1 MHSGWNGPCGVAI
14 ACGVYLMK
22 QDNLSLTGVE
32 RHFDEHEIIVSKTD
46 LKGRITYANDTFL
59 RVAGYRERD
68 ILGQPHSI
76 IRHPDM
82 PRSVFALLWQ
92 TIEAGRE
99 IFAYVINRSANGD
112 HYWVLANVTPSFGPD
127 GKIFGYHSNRRVPRR
142 DAVEKVIP
150 LYKAL
155 CEEEAKEANRKE
167 GMARGIKMVTDLLN
181 DAGMDYD
188 QFVFSL

>member
-1 MHSGWNGPCGVAI
+1 
-14 ACGVYLMK
+14 MK
-22 QDNLSLTGVE
+22 QDNQRLTGVE

-59 RVAGYRERD
+59 RVAGYRENE

-82 PRSVFALLWQ
+82 PRCVFALLWQ

-112 HYWVLANVTPSFGPD
+112 HYWVLANVTPSFD
-127 GKIFGYHSNRRVPRR
+127 QNGKIIGYHSNRRVPRR
-142 DAVEKVIP
+142 DALEKVIP
-150 LYKAL
+150 LYKTL
-155 CEEEAKEANRKE
+155 CEEEAKEANRKQ
-167 GMARGIKMVTDLLN
+167 GMARGIKMVGDLLA

-188 QFVFSL
+188 EFVFSL

>member
-1 MHSGWNGPCGVAI
+1 
-14 ACGVYLMK
+14 MK
-22 QDNLSLTGVE
+22 QDNKRLTGVE
-32 RHFDEHEIIVSKTD
+32 RHFDDHEIIVSKTD

-59 RVAGYRERD
+59 RVAGYHESE

-82 PRSVFALLWQ
+82 PRCVFALLWQ

-112 HYWVLANVTPSFGPD
+112 HYWVLANVTPSFDQNGN
-127 GKIFGYHSNRRVPRR
+127 IIGYHSNRRVPRR
-142 DAVEKVIP
+142 DALEKVIP
-150 LYKAL
+150 LYKTL
-155 CEEEAKEANRKE
+155 CEEEAKESNRKQ
-167 GMARGIKMVTDLLN
+167 GMARGIKMVGDLLA

-188 QFVFSL
+188 EFVFSL